1 MQGKIDPETT
11 SVWYETTRGYPQ
23 GSFFGPLLW
32 NVFQNDLH
40 YRVKNWTLFMCAGDH
55 QWNCHMLLKQL
66 KRQNKF
72 WMKKGTK
79 CPSGM
84 TKMFERWFLQLSDHK
99 LWPKIKEQGIESQN
113 AEYWGSTKTGAKAA
127 RHFCGWTIK
136 IYDLHKQHLQ
146 ERCKSCRHDIE
157 ITEINTYISKLQIV
171 KSAVLPHLTANWCKM
186 PES

>member
-1 MQGKIDPETT
+1 MECIPEWFALPGEKLNFIHVRRWP
-11 SVWYETTRGYPQ
+11 SMKLSHAAETIKEVEQILNEERY
-23 GSFFGPLLW
+23 
-32 NVFQNDLH
+32 D
-40 YRVKNWTLFMCAGDH
+40 
-55 QWNCHMLLKQL
+55 
-66 KRQNKF
+66 
-72 WMKKGTK
+72 
-79 CPSGM
+79 SGM

-99 LWPKIKEQGIESQN
+99 LWPKIKERGIESQN

-171 KSAVLPHLTANWCKM
+171 KSAVLPHLTANWCQM